1 MYSCWGMITA
11 WYLWA
16 YFIFQ
21 TDAIAMNA
29 ATVHNYKPTITVS
42 DFSIHHKCS
51 LFEDPNNDTQAQ
63 TRMLYHNLSN
73 KCLDRK
79 MLPFQKRRCISR
91 KIQKGILRDR
101 WVIHIFDRL
110 YLPIALKLTTAI
122 LFSNELLNVLY
133 IEKYIC
139 WIKVQ
144 RPWHNFGHNSQTN
157 ELATRN
163 QGGRFKNAYE
173 LLNLR
178 VLKIPMSYKNC
189 IF

>member
-1 MYSCWGMITA
+1 M
-11 WYLWA
+11 
-16 YFIFQ
+16 FRQ
-21 TDAIAMNA
+21 KN
-29 ATVHNYKPTITVS
+29 ATVSEKTMYITENT
-42 DFSIHHKCS
+42 KR
-51 LFEDPNNDTQAQ
+51 DT
-63 TRMLYHNLSN
+63 S
-73 KCLDRK
+73 
-79 MLPFQKRRCISR
+79 
-91 KIQKGILRDR
+91 